1 MCRLGK
7 AKVLSIFLC
16 LALPNRPHQTVV
28 VVKSGQD
35 GLSQTLYLQKWPK
48 SAFEIVVRVSSNEG
62 ASGKTAP
69 KWSAPQ
75 ASCVGR
81 MVDLEAKRAEGKGI
95 GYDRWASMRN
105 LQCVVENLYVFAGA

>member
-16 LALPNRPHQTVV
+16 PALPNRPHQTVV

-48 SAFEIVVRVSSNEG
+48 SAFEIVVSKRCMLTFLEVNGIHMECTNEEVVEVGLSG
-62 ASGKTAP
+62 ASGT
-69 KWSAPQ
+69 
-75 ASCVGR
+75 
-81 MVDLEAKRAEGKGI
+81 MD
-95 GYDRWASMRN
+95 YDSLRQWVRDHRI
-105 LQCVVENLYVFAGA
+105 

>member
-1 MCRLGK
+1 MQIGQGESL
-7 AKVLSIFLC
+7 VHFLC
-16 LALPNRPHQTVV
+16 PALPIRPRQTVV

>member
-16 LALPNRPHQTVV
+16 PALPNRPHQTVV

-48 SAFEIVVRVSSNEG
+48 SAFEIVVSKRCMLTFLEVNGIHMECTNEEVVEAG
-62 ASGKTAP
+62 LSVASGT
-69 KWSAPQ
+69 
-75 ASCVGR
+75 
-81 MVDLEAKRAEGKGI
+81 MD
-95 GYDRWASMRN
+95 YDAL
-105 LQCVVENLYVFAGA
+105 LQWVRDHRI